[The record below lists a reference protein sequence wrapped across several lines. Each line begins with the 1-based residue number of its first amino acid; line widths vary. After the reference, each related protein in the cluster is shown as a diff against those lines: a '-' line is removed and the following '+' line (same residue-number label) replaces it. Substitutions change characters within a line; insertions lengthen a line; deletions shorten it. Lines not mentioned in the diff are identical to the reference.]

1 MPTKQTVGAMMVTDV
16 LTFSPDEK
24 VSEAMP
30 RLVEREVDA
39 GPVVDGQGK
48 VVGMLSASDLIVR
61 ESKLH
66 LPTVITLLG
75 ATIEWPSEKKK
86 FDEDLEKKLG
96 ATVEEVMD
104 DEPVTVGE
112 GDTIETAATA
122 MHEHDVSRLPVVRD
136 GQLVGIIARGDILRA
151 IVQGAQ

>member
-1 MPTKQTVGAMMVTDV
+1 MPTKQTVGAVMVTDV

-39 GPVVDGQGK
+39 GPVVDAQGK

-104 DEPVTVGE
+104 DEPVTIGE
-112 GDTIETAATA
+112 GDTIETAATS